1 MRRLAGT
8 TMVVAMLAVLGAA
21 PADADAA
28 AYTKYVGCKLGK
40 RVPRAHVCRRDT
52 TSATY
57 LGAFFI
63 SHRRDVYYTICV
75 TFPGGATRCARHQPA
90 GPGRQGPARQGEKY
104 ANKITSFA
112 LGRHKVTWFVDGQL
126 IGRWFVRIVR

>member
-8 TMVVAMLAVLGAA
+8 TIAIAALAAVAVA

-40 RVPRAHVCRRDT
+40 NVPRAHVCRRDT
-52 TSATY
+52 RSATFV
-57 LGAFFI
+57 GAYFI

-90 GPGRQGPARQGEKY
+90 GPGKNGPARRGDIY

-112 LGRHKVTWFVDGQL
+112 LGPHKVTWFVDGRRV
-126 IGRWFVRIVR
+126 GRWFFRIAR